1 MHPGKR
7 VETPCRILWPVIVQ
21 LNARFSESHVP
32 PGRLRHGA
40 AAGGGARRAGN
51 LRREDG
57 HVGAAPSVTSHM
69 HSTCARAPFS
79 VSSGRIGAS
88 RTPNETSR
96 EPRVLMSKTPV
107 VSSCFCDECRS
118 KLLCSKSA
126 AAGLAAASG
135 GRFRPALFARAGQLH
150 PSGRPRAAAARGEA
164 GFIVFED
171 HVQLQ
176 VSRSLRSWWSSARTT
191 RQRCCARRT
200 RGRGRW
206 TARRA

>member
-1 MHPGKR
+1 MVTDGSPPLRVKPYPAFRG

-96 EPRVLMSKTPV
+96 GAARAHVEDAGRLELLLRRVQVKAALLEECSSRPRGRLRWAFSTG
-107 VSSCFCDECRS
+107 SFCTGRP
-118 KLLCSKSA
+118 
-126 AAGLAAASG
+126 AASIRSSTSSG
-135 GRFRPALFARAGQLH
+135 STRRSRLHRF
-150 PSGRPRAAAARGEA
+150 
-164 GFIVFED
+164 
-171 HVQLQ
+171 
-176 VSRSLRSWWSSARTT
+176 
-191 RQRCCARRT
+191 
-200 RGRGRW
+200 
-206 TARRA
+206 

>member
-1 MHPGKR
+1 MALTSCSSRRSGATGWLPWSPAPPRQAMHPGKG

-79 VSSGRIGAS
+79 VSSGSIGAS

-96 EPRVLMSKTPV
+96 GAARAHVEDAGRLELLLRRVQVKAALLEECSSRPRGRLRWAFSAG
-107 VSSCFCDECRS
+107 SFCTGRP
-118 KLLCSKSA
+118 
-126 AAGLAAASG
+126 AASIRSSTSSG
-135 GRFRPALFARAGQLH
+135 SMRRDRLHRF
-150 PSGRPRAAAARGEA
+150 
-164 GFIVFED
+164 
-171 HVQLQ
+171 
-176 VSRSLRSWWSSARTT
+176 
-191 RQRCCARRT
+191 
-200 RGRGRW
+200 
-206 TARRA
+206 